1 MTETVKDAPAQE
13 QAPAT
18 ETINPPEQDD
28 PSRAAEHGESAGEAD
43 QQEDAGRD
51 ERRKSVRLTLKIP
64 VTLSWVDE
72 LGESVKEI
80 TYTEEVSSFGCRVP
94 VQKGLPSGQTV
105 ICVNNA
111 TRKGSRGKAT
121 WAESEGKEKGATA
134 GLDLP
139 ELAPEFW
146 GEEFLIALIDA
157 DALSP
162 VQHPVVI
169 EKHGEVR
176 RGLLYALMATVLYF
190 FLGGYSA
197 WNVYF
202 EVSPFVQN
210 ILAPG
215 IFLSGIALA
224 VYASI
229 QAYSALHKPTK
240 NPTPQP

>member
-1 MTETVKDAPAQE
+1 MTPSQEQPPTTETS
-13 QAPAT
+13 
-18 ETINPPEQDD
+18 NPREQDD
-28 PSRAAEHGESAGEAD
+28 PSRAAAHGESAGESD

-72 LGESVKEI
+72 LGESVEEI
-80 TYTEEVSSFGCRVP
+80 TYTEEVSNFGCRVSM
-94 VQKGLPSGQTV
+94 QKGLPPGQTV
-105 ICVNNA
+105 VCVNNS
-111 TRKGSRGKAT
+111 TRKGSRGKVS
-121 WAESEGKEKGATA
+121 WADGAGKEKGAPV

-139 ELAPEFW
+139 QLAPEFW
-146 GEEFLIALIDA
+146 GEEFLLALIEA
-157 DALSP
+157 GALSP
-162 VQHPVVI
+162 MQHPVVV
-169 EKHGEVR
+169 EKHGEAR
-176 RGLLYALMATVLYF
+176 RGLLYALMASVLYF

-197 WNVYF
+197 WSVYF

-229 QAYSALHKPTK
+229 QAYSALHKPAER
-240 NPTPQP
+240 PTPHP